1 MAPFLKKSIA
11 MAFLRVDKA
20 KIGTLLKF
28 KSMDKW
34 CQARLCQR
42 CSTSEENAMR
52 YVPHTKEEIK
62 AMLEAVGLRNV
73 DELFSDIP
81 PRHCSKDIFKLK
93 VAGTKN
99 SLGHILEKLQAVF
112 QMQTVLFTF

>member
-1 MAPFLKKSIA
+1 
-11 MAFLRVDKA
+11 
-20 KIGTLLKF
+20 
-28 KSMDKW
+28 MDKW

-42 CSTSEENAMR
+42 CSTSEGKRNE

-81 PRHCSKDIFKLK
+81 TEALLKDIFKLK